1 MEKSLRISEHFYSL
15 HGEGKTIGTPSVFL
29 RLTACNL
36 LCDDKW
42 TCTTTDV
49 WITGKSYSL
58 EETLDLF
65 EKEGYEKKLFKGS
78 HLVITGGEPLL
89 QQSMITEFVK
99 AFYERFFYIPYLVI
113 ETNGTKMPNKEL
125 CKYVNLFNVSP
136 KLSNAGMDERR
147 RIKPEI
153 IRHFNL
159 LENSV
164 FKFVIGDSEDWK
176 ELKEKYL
183 KAFDIRKEKIWLV
196 PSSNDVDMLRSNRNY
211 VANICVRNG
220 LNYSSRL
227 QLELDMQ

>member
-1 MEKSLRISEHFYSL
+1 
-15 HGEGKTIGTPSVFL
+15 
-29 RLTACNL
+29 
-36 LCDDKW
+36 
-42 TCTTTDV
+42 
-49 WITGKSYSL
+49 
-58 EETLDLF
+58 
-65 EKEGYEKKLFKGS
+65 
-78 HLVITGGEPLL
+78 
-89 QQSMITEFVK
+89 
-99 AFYERFFYIPYLVI
+99 
-113 ETNGTKMPNKEL
+113 
-125 CKYVNLFNVSP
+125 
-136 KLSNAGMDERR
+136 MDERR

-196 PSSNDVDMLRSNRNY
+196 PSSNDVEMLRSNRNY